1 MGRRM
6 NWGRVGKEDMMRTTR
21 VSQADKVL
29 DPLSTIKD
37 KLKRE
42 KKDTRRAI
50 QHLEMVLGNMSSN
63 SIDFPIVDFR
73 NNFVIAKRKM
83 SQKQASYIIGVARR
97 NSIGIDNHLISIL
110 TLTVKEQDFLK
121 RRIARSK

>member
-6 NWGRVGKEDMMRTTR
+6 NWDRVGKEDMMRTTK

>member
-1 MGRRM
+1 M
-6 NWGRVGKEDMMRTTR
+6 NWDRIGKEDMMRTTR

-29 DPLSTIKD
+29 DPLATIKD

-73 NNFVIAKRKM
+73 ANFVIAKRKM
-83 SQKQASYIIGVARR
+83 SQKQASYLIGVARR

-110 TLTVKEQDFLK
+110 TLTAKEQDFLK

>member
-6 NWGRVGKEDMMRTTR
+6 NWDRVGKEDMMRTTR